1 MKRLPVSFAALAL
14 ALAGVAVPA
23 VAAPCAPDTI
33 AGTWS
38 LVSIRA
44 AEPGVEAFYA
54 RAPHEWTRYTVGP
67 AGQISLIYMA
77 SNRPKGSYA
86 EIQTALDQADAM
98 DGVTYSVR
106 WPRPGILLMLRDGQ
120 PFQAFECNIL
130 ETPDGDARPGDML
143 VTEVEGA
150 PMLRRVERRV
160 AP

>member
-14 ALAGVAVPA
+14 AWAGVAVPA

-54 RAPHEWTRYTVGP
+54 RAPHEW
-67 AGQISLIYMA
+67 ISLIYMA

-106 WPRPGILLMLRDGQ
+106 WPRPGVLLMLRDGQ

-130 ETPDGDARPGDML
+130 ETPDGDARAGDML
-143 VTEVEGA
+143 VTQVEGA